1 MKLSAPGN
9 ATFILRPTVT
19 AAIVYFGVCST
30 WYLWILATAQYPA
43 IGSTEPFRLIT
54 TTHFAVLSA
63 IHVAFLI
70 AFAVDGYSCKRSP
83 PAMRRAHFAGLLLAA
98 FTLVLV
104 QLVAVY
110 AHGPIPL
117 E

>member
-19 AAIVYFGVCST
+19 AAIVYFGVCAIG
-30 WYLWILATAQYPA
+30 YLWILATAKYPPT
-43 IGSTEPFRLIT
+43 GSTEPFRLIST
-54 TTHFAVLSA
+54 TQFAIVSA
-63 IHVAFLI
+63 VNVAFLI
-70 AFAVDGYSCKRSP
+70 AFAVDGYATKRSP

-98 FTLVLV
+98 FTLVLA

-110 AHGPIPL
+110 AHGPISS
-117 E
+117 

>member
-19 AAIVYFGVCST
+19 AAIVYVGVCAIG
-30 WYLWILATAQYPA
+30 YLWILATAEHPPS
-43 IGSTEPFRLIT
+43 GSTEPFRLVST
-54 TTHFAVLSA
+54 TQFAVLSA
-63 IHVAFLI
+63 ANVAFLI
-70 AFAVDGYSCKRSP
+70 AFAVDGYSSMKGP

-98 FTLVLV
+98 VTLVLV

-110 AHGPIPL
+110 AHGPISS
-117 E
+117 